1 MKNNIEYYRHSAVSD
16 QHPKFKMLRNRY
28 GWEGEGKFWAL
39 NNRIAQAENCCLN
52 ITKKYNKASIAN
64 DLGFKID
71 EFDEY
76 IQFLIGDCEL
86 VIQTEEGLTTDTI
99 QENFLNVSEK
109 RMRNKIGYQN
119 RQKKGM
125 SEDLSGGD
133 PDESEN
139 QHAKTENQP
148 DELIQSKVK
157 ESKVKESKV
166 NKKVILEIVSSVLND
181 LNTRLN
187 LKKGFSCKSVN
198 NSSKI
203 IARLNEGYKLED
215 FILVNQKKC
224 KQWIDDPEM
233 AQYLRPET
241 LYSNK
246 FEGYLN
252 QIEVKI
258 VKQVDPKYQTAD
270 ERRRVNNKKVFEQ
283 TLQEIEDVH
292 QNGGADNRGGV
303 IGKEEKG
310 NSGFF
315 SQLRRELP
323 QGDNAGIEPN
333 LDRKF
338 KSP

>member
-1 MKNNIEYYRHSAVSD
+1 MKNNIEYYRHSVVSD
-16 QHPKFKMLRNRY
+16 QHPKFKMLRNKY

-52 ITKKYNKASIAN
+52 ITKKYNKASIAT
-64 DLGFKID
+64 DLGFKIE

-76 IQFLIGDCEL
+76 ILFLIIDCEL
-86 VIQTEEGLTTDTI
+86 VNETEEGLTTDTI

-119 RQKKGM
+119 RQKSG
-125 SEDLSGGD
+125 SSADLSSGD
-133 PDESEN
+133 PDESIIQPDDLEI
-139 QHAKTENQP
+139 QP
-148 DELIQSKVK
+148 DELTQSKVK

-166 NKKVILEIVSSVLND
+166 NKKAQNEIVSSVLND

-187 LKKGFSCKSVN
+187 LKKGFSCKTTN

-203 IARLNEGYKLED
+203 LARLNEGYKLED

-252 QIEVKI
+252 QIEVKT
-258 VKQVDPKYQTAD
+258 VKQVNPKYQTAD
-270 ERRRVNNKKVFEQ
+270 ERRRENNKKVFEQ
-283 TLQEIEDVH
+283 SIQEIDDVYGT
-292 QNGGADNRGGV
+292 GGNASSEGV
-303 IGKEEKG
+303 VGTETQG

-323 QGDNAGIEPN
+323 QGNDSRAEPD
-333 LDRKF
+333 LGRK
-338 KSP
+338 SESS

>member
-1 MKNNIEYYRHSAVSD
+1 MKNNIEYYRHSVVSD
-16 QHPKFKMLRNRY
+16 QHPKFKMLRNKY

-52 ITKKYNKASIAN
+52 ITKKYNKASIAT
-64 DLGFKID
+64 DLGFKIE

-76 IQFLIGDCEL
+76 ILFLIIDCEL
-86 VIQTEEGLTTDTI
+86 VNETEEGLTTDTI

-119 RQKKGM
+119 RQKSG
-125 SEDLSGGD
+125 SSADLSSGD
-133 PDESEN
+133 PDESIIQPDDLEI
-139 QHAKTENQP
+139 QP
-148 DELIQSKVK
+148 DELTQSKVK

-166 NKKVILEIVSSVLND
+166 NKKAQNEIVSSVLND

-187 LKKGFSCKSVN
+187 LKKGFSCKTTN

-252 QIEVKI
+252 QIEVKT
-258 VKQVDPKYQTAD
+258 VKQVNPKYQTAD
-270 ERRRVNNKKVFEQ
+270 ERRRENNKKVFEQ
-283 TLQEIEDVH
+283 SIQEIDNVYGT
-292 QNGGADNRGGV
+292 GGNASSKGV
-303 IGKEEKG
+303 VGTEAQG

-323 QGDNAGIEPN
+323 EGNDSRTEPD
-333 LDRKF
+333 LDRK
-338 KSP
+338 SESS

>member
-1 MKNNIEYYRHSAVSD
+1 MKNNIEYYRHSVVSD
-16 QHPKFKMLRNRY
+16 QHPKFKMLRNKY

-52 ITKKYNKASIAN
+52 ITKKYNKASIAT
-64 DLGFKID
+64 DLGFKIE

-76 IQFLIGDCEL
+76 ILFLIIDCEL
-86 VIQTEEGLTTDTI
+86 VNETEEGLTTDTI

-119 RQKKGM
+119 RQKSG
-125 SEDLSGGD
+125 SSADLSSGD
-133 PDESEN
+133 PDESIIQPDDLEI
-139 QHAKTENQP
+139 QP
-148 DELIQSKVK
+148 DELTQSKVK

-166 NKKVILEIVSSVLND
+166 NKKAQNEIVSSVLND

-187 LKKGFSCKSVN
+187 LKKGFSCKTTN

-203 IARLNEGYKLED
+203 LARLNEGYKLED

-252 QIEVKI
+252 QIEVKT
-258 VKQVDPKYQTAD
+258 VKQVNPKYQTAD
-270 ERRRVNNKKVFEQ
+270 ERRRENNKKVFEQ
-283 TLQEIEDVH
+283 SIQEIDNVYGT
-292 QNGGADNRGGV
+292 GGNASSKGV
-303 IGKEEKG
+303 VGTEAQG

-323 QGDNAGIEPN
+323 EGNDSRTEPD
-333 LDRKF
+333 LDRK
-338 KSP
+338 SESS

>member
-1 MKNNIEYYRHSAVSD
+1 MKNNIEYYRHSVVSD
-16 QHPKFKMLRNRY
+16 QHPKFKMLRNKY

-52 ITKKYNKASIAN
+52 ITKKYNKASIAT
-64 DLGFKID
+64 DLGFKIE
-71 EFDEY
+71 EFDDY
-76 IQFLIGDCEL
+76 ITFLIVDCEL
-86 VIQTEEGLTTDTI
+86 INETEEGLTTDTI

-125 SEDLSGGD
+125 SDGLSNGDL
-133 PDESEN
+133 DESGI
-139 QHAKTENQP
+139 QFAKADIQL
-148 DELIQSKVK
+148 DELTQSKVK

-166 NKKVILEIVSSVLND
+166 NKKAHHEIVSTVLHD

-187 LKKGFSCKSVN
+187 LKKGFSCKTAN

-215 FILVNQKKC
+215 FILVNEKKC

-252 QIEVKI
+252 QIEVKAL
-258 VKQVDPKYQTAD
+258 KQVVSKYQTAD
-270 ERRRVNNKKVFEQ
+270 ERRRENNKKVFEQ
-283 TLQEIEDVH
+283 SIKEIDDVYGT
-292 QNGGADNRGGV
+292 GGNTTGEGV
-303 IGKEEKG
+303 VSNETQS

-323 QGDNAGIEPN
+323 EGNDTRTKADM
-333 LDRKF
+333 DRE
-338 KSP
+338 SDPS